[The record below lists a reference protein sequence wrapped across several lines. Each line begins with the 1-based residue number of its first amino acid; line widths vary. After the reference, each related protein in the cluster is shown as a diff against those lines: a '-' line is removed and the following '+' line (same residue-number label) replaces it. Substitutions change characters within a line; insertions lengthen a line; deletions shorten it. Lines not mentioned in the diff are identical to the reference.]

1 MLKLIL
7 KKLCKLI
14 NVLIL
19 TISLILSGLVIG
31 CGFHFL
37 EKYEFPEYLNKVIIV
52 SLDHINEFN
61 SDFYLQLK
69 NTFKNHGI
77 NVVNIKKS
85 IIQVNNKNVPQK
97 NINNISILHIAAP
110 IIDEKIHSYNSQG
123 QITTKVIT
131 ASCSYQLFNYANNLL
146 HKSVIDRHRTYSIN
160 SNQLL
165 SSIGERHA
173 IIQELELE
181 IINELLKQ
189 LSVEYRVANKSQR

>member
-1 MLKLIL
+1 MEVYLVLKLIL

-97 NINNISILHIAAP
+97 NINNISIL
-110 IIDEKIHSYNSQG
+110 
-123 QITTKVIT
+123 
-131 ASCSYQLFNYANNLL
+131 L
-146 HKSVIDRHRTYSIN
+146 
-160 SNQLL
+160 
-165 SSIGERHA
+165 
-173 IIQELELE
+173 
-181 IINELLKQ
+181 
-189 LSVEYRVANKSQR
+189 